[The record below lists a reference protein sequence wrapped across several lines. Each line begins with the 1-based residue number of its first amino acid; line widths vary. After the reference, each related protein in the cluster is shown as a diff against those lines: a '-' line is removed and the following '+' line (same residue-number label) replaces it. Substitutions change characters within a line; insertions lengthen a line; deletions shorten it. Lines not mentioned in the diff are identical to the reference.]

1 MGVGAPPAVLQTQAA
16 VDGAPGPTGDGRTL
30 HVHDLLTDT
39 AETIDLDP
47 DGDASA
53 ADGHGGAGAALIE
66 AVATGDRS
74 LVTSGC
80 CATATTRPHC
90 CGRRSL
96 RRFVNRDALRR
107 SAGQR

>member
-1 MGVGAPPAVLQTQAA
+1 M
-16 VDGAPGPTGDGRTL
+16 
-30 HVHDLLTDT
+30 LTDT

-66 AVATGDRS
+66 AFIAAVATGDRS